1 MLHRVLALGT
11 ICSVSSSHNSR
22 HGANTT
28 TCEAAATEQYAD
40 HWQSQH
46 SPVPVAHMRRRRAAR
61 LDRQT
66 SWDPNSL
73 EAVNSFD
80 GMQAKLDAIRHL
92 HCDGRTQSLSNATV
106 TIVALEPR
114 IIVIDDF
121 MTSAEADHLILTRS
135 GEALLA
141 NTVTVDTGRK
151 IGLFATRCD
160 RRESVYNSAFY
171 YQQQPSQYLSET
183 LIKAST
189 CTA

>member
-66 SWDPNSL
+66 S
-73 EAVNSFD
+73 
-80 GMQAKLDAIRHL
+80 
-92 HCDGRTQSLSNATV
+92 
-106 TIVALEPR
+106 
-114 IIVIDDF
+114 
-121 MTSAEADHLILTRS
+121 
-135 GEALLA
+135 
-141 NTVTVDTGRK
+141 
-151 IGLFATRCD
+151 
-160 RRESVYNSAFY
+160 
-171 YQQQPSQYLSET
+171 
-183 LIKAST
+183 
-189 CTA
+189 